1 MTIKNKKKIF
11 EVDVLVYTTV
21 CVPIEAKDEDDA
33 REKVSAEVLDSYSS
47 IKHFL
52 RMNACDFVDHS
63 WFDDYDFWSVRD
75 VTTDYIEDYA

>member
-33 REKVSAEVLDSYSS
+33 RKKVSYEISDSYSS
-47 IKHFL
+47 QKHFL
-52 RMNACDFVDHS
+52 RMNACDFINYS
-63 WFDDYDFWSVRD
+63 FFDDYDFWSVRD
-75 VTTDYIEDYA
+75 ATEDYIEEVA